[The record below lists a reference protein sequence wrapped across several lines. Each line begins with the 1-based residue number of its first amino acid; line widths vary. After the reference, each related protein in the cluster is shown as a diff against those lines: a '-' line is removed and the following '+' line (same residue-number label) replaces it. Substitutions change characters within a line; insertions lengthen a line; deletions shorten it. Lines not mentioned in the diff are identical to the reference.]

1 MFHRS
6 RMFLSGLLS
15 VPLLFLPG
23 CRLLLLAMTCARP
36 LGVGRLVLLG
46 RSGLRA
52 VFEMGEMVRL
62 FPFYPVGLFLE
73 SLVGWSPWVLDRWV
87 CRGVPCCGCPFLLR
101 FPGVGFFSQ
110 FYWLPCPFLG
120 VFLVGR
126 VSVFGH
132 GCAPSSLL

>member
-1 MFHRS
+1 
-6 RMFLSGLLS
+6 MFLSGLLS

-23 CRLLLLAMTCARP
+23 CRLLLLAMTYARP

-52 VFEMGEMVRL
+52 VFGMGEMVRL

-73 SLVGWSPWVLDRWV
+73 SLVGWPPCVPDQWV
-87 CRGVPCCGCPFLLR
+87 CRGILCCGCPFLLR
-101 FPGVGFFSQ
+101 FLGVGFFSPS
-110 FYWLPCPFLG
+110 YWLPCPSLG

-126 VSVFGH
+126 VSVFGL
-132 GCAPSSLL
+132 GCVPSSLL